1 MSDDLIQPAFI
12 VLRGLAERARTGV
25 AQRVRAAESDS
36 GVSTLEMV
44 IIALGL
50 VAVATLLDG
59 ARSAPHPS
67 GARSPAMVLLD
78 AWLGGFAQLYAVEP
92 RAIRIAGDRPLAAPV
107 ARWQS
112 AQRETVTNL
121 RHEAVRLV
129 DPFARTLLSLCDGTR
144 SRSDLARAI
153 AGERDKGTLEV
164 TLSRPISR
172 NGLLL
177 TLYLAG
183 LIFIGILVA
192 VLMVSSIIT
201 TYAVGLGHE
210 LQLANTVQLWLVAWL
225 LFAAFMSLTFA
236 VSVGS
241 DRAAPAFGIPATII
255 LLSYLVWAIA
265 SIWPDV
271 RWLGEY
277 TVFHLV
283 KAQET
288 LDDGPATADVLILL
302 GLSVVFMG
310 IALYRFPRRDLPAP
324 S

>member
-1 MSDDLIQPAFI
+1 VNGPLFRHTFRSNAIKLLLVGA
-12 VLRGLAERARTGV
+12 GLALMGV
-25 AQRVRAAESDS
+25 IMPVMFAAFGKEVGAFVQSVPLLDQLSDFGEADFFTLS
-36 GVSTLEMV
+36 GSVAAGFTHPFTLLLLG
-44 IIALGL
+44 IIA
-50 VAVATLLDG
+50 VAF
-59 ARSAPHPS
+59 
-67 GARSPAMVLLD
+67 PAL
-78 AWLGGFAQLYAVEP
+78 
-92 RAIRIAGDRPLAAPV
+92 
-107 ARWQS
+107 
-112 AQRETVTNL
+112 
-121 RHEAVRLV
+121 
-129 DPFARTLLSLCDGTR
+129 
-144 SRSDLARAI
+144 AI

-177 TLYLAG
+177 TLFLAG

-288 LDDGPATADVLILL
+288 LDDGPAAADVLILL